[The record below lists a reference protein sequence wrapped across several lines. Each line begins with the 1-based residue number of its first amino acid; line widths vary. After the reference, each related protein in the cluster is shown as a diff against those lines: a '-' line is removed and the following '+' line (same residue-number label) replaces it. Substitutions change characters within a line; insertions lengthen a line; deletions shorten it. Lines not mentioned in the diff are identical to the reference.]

1 MSESIIGDDVWNQ
14 MTEAEK
20 TEVVGQG
27 SATLRQLTEGLL
39 DGSDELRDA
48 CRNFL
53 VNTGTALEELPVNIT
68 STANESNRQRSSPR
82 APEISKP
89 LKTRGSRSKAKPSRQ
104 RFGLPEG
111 FISRLQRNG
120 RTILLEDN
128 VYSLPNGDE
137 FIPCHPTGTLGRIR
151 HLYAMLTPAQHKQG
165 ARGSVYIRT
174 DGRIFDYSVDL
185 ANPEQEM
192 FDTGYTIYDL
202 ERTGRYGTPIG
213 STKTRVSKRKATSTR
228 ASAAKA

>member
-1 MSESIIGDDVWNQ
+1 MSKSTIGDDPWNQ
-14 MTEAEK
+14 MTEVEK

-27 SATLRQLTEGLL
+27 CATLRPLT
-39 DGSDELRDA
+39 
-48 CRNFL
+48 
-53 VNTGTALEELPVNIT
+53 
-68 STANESNRQRSSPR
+68 
-82 APEISKP
+82 
-89 LKTRGSRSKAKPSRQ
+89 LKTRRSRSKAKSSRQ

-120 RTILLEDN
+120 RTVLLEDN

-151 HLYAMLTPAQHKQG
+151 HLYALLTPAQHNQRK
-165 ARGSVYIRT
+165 RGSVYIRT

-202 ERTGRYGTPIG
+202 ERTGRYGTPNAT
-213 STKTRVSKRKATSTR
+213 SRTRRIAKRKATYTR